1 MKVGFIGT
9 GNMGRNMVKNLL
21 LGGHEVIVYD
31 IVPEA
36 AKSSLAA
43 GAVWADS
50 PSAVA
55 SQCRVVMASLPGPA
69 DVELVVMA
77 PNGILATAKKG
88 DIFVDLSTNS
98 LSMVQHLYE
107 VAAQKG
113 VAFLDAPVSG
123 GTVGAEKGTLAIMI
137 GGDEKAFEAVRDPLS
152 SIGKHLFFLGRIGCG
167 TITKLMNNM
176 IGLTATAVVA
186 EAMVLGVKA
195 GMDARKMWEVIMA
208 STGRCVA
215 LENLPQTILAGN
227 FDPGFMVDLGTKDMN
242 LAINLGREMKVPV
255 PVASAALQRYVEAQ
269 ARGLGREACPAIV
282 KLSEGLAGVE
292 VRDQ

>member
-9 GNMGRNMVKNLL
+9 GNMGRRMVKNLL
-21 LGGHEVIVYD
+21 LGGHDVFVYD
-31 IVPEA
+31 ILPEA
-36 AKSSLAA
+36 AQSSLAA
-43 GAVWADS
+43 GAIWAEG
-50 PSAVA
+50 PAAVA
-55 SQCRVVMASLPGPA
+55 AQCRVVMASLPGPA
-69 DVELVVMA
+69 DVEIVMMGG
-77 PNGILATAKKG
+77 NGVLASAQPV

-98 LSMVQHLYE
+98 LSMVRQLC
-107 VAAQKG
+107 AASKEKG

-137 GGDEKAFEAVRDPLS
+137 GGDETAFEAVREPLS
-152 SIGKHLFFLGRIGCG
+152 SIGKNLFFLGPIGCG

-176 IGLTATAVVA
+176 IGLTSTAVVG

-227 FDPGFMVDLGTKDMN
+227 FEPGFMVDLGTKDMN
-242 LAINLGREMKVPV
+242 LAVSLGREMQVPV
-255 PVASAALQRYVEAQ
+255 PVAAAALQRYVEGQ
-269 ARGLGREACPAIV
+269 ASGLGREACPSIV
-282 KLSEGLAGVE
+282 KLLENLAGVE
-292 VRDQ
+292 VRG